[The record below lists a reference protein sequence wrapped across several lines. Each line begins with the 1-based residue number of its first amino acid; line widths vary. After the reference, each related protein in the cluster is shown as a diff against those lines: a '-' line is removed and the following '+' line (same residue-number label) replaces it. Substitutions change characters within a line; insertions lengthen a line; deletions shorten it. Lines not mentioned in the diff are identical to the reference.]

1 MLEESD
7 KQYQIYLKYIKG
19 SEVSVSEYDF
29 DFLKEKEMEY
39 LGMNI
44 QYNLFQNM
52 KELYAK
58 YKSYS
63 LSDLKPKVYM
73 NVIAAFSDLREIT
86 TKKGERMVLGMLED
100 DARNIKFT
108 IFPRIYEKL
117 PYGVLAKNTL
127 SVLRGILEEDTQQEL
142 SLYISNFACIYFVF
156 KEEHS

>member
-7 KQYQIYLKYIKG
+7 RQYQIYLKHIKG
-19 SEVSVSEYDF
+19 SDVSVSEYDF
-29 DFLKEKEMEY
+29 DFLKEKEMDY

-58 YKSYS
+58 YKSNS

-100 DARNIKFT
+100 ETRNIKFT

-117 PYGVLAKNTL
+117 PYGVLVKNKL
-127 SVLRGILEEDTQQEL
+127 YVLRGILEEDNKKEL
-142 SLYISNFACIYFVF
+142 SFSISNVAIV
-156 KEEHS
+156 EA